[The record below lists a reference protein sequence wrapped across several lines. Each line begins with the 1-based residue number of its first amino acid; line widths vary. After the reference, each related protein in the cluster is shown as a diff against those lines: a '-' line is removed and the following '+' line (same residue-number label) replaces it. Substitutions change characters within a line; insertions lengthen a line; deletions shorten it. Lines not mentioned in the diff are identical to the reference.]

1 METALATLS
10 VQGLPQRR
18 EQYVEFRDNPRWIF
32 DFPRSKNLS
41 SPLPISPSPQ
51 STSMLSKLVRFLK
64 SHPILFL
71 LLLTPGIPEYLSAS
85 SQITLLVINPPLF
98 FLLLAANIGLYGSG
112 VILIR
117 EAMIRWK
124 KGWASVFLLGVAYG
138 IVEEGLA
145 LWTLFNPLA
154 QPVGNLGFYGH
165 WLGVNWVW
173 TVGLL
178 IFHSVYSIGLPIFL
192 FGLVFPDL
200 KHKSIVSMRGI
211 RISILGLTIDSILLF
226 MLESAIYGP
235 YNPGGGLMIFSGLV
249 ITILVFAVRRLPGD
263 FMKIRLSEPKWGP
276 RKFAIV
282 GALLFPTTLLTGG
295 IAAGAGIPPEIPMI
309 LDIIFAMVILT
320 RAFNAMGANNNQ
332 EQKVGFSIGLLFPI
346 VVFGFIASI
355 GIGNLLIVV
364 ADLFFVLFSRRLW
377 RKWHQWTLLHRAA
390 IQTGLPGFGE
400 SPAPLLP

>member
-1 METALATLS
+1 MSL
-10 VQGLPQRR
+10 
-18 EQYVEFRDNPRWIF
+18 
-32 DFPRSKNLS
+32 
-41 SPLPISPSPQ
+41 
-51 STSMLSKLVRFLK
+51 LSKLVCFLK

-85 SQITLLVINPPLF
+85 SQITLLVLNPLLF
-98 FLLLAANIGLYGSG
+98 FLLLGANIGLYGSG

-124 KGWASVFLLGVAYG
+124 KGWASVFLMGVAYG

-192 FGLVFPDL
+192 FGLAFPEL
-200 KHKSIVSMRGI
+200 KRKSLVSMRGI
-211 RISILGLTIDSILLF
+211 RISIVGLTIDSILLF
-226 MLESAIYGP
+226 ILESAIYGP
-235 YNPGGGLMIFSGLV
+235 YNPGAGLMIFSGIV
-249 ITILVFAVRRLPGD
+249 ITIFVVAARKLPGD
-263 FMKIRLSEPKWGP
+263 FLKIKLSEPKWGP
-276 RKFAIV
+276 RKFAVV
-282 GALLFPTTLLTGG
+282 GALLFPATLLTGG
-295 IAAGAGIPPEIPMI
+295 IAAGANIPPEVPMVV
-309 LDIIFAMVILT
+309 DIIFALFILT
-320 RAFNAMGANNNQ
+320 RAFNSMGSTNNQ

-346 VVFGFIASI
+346 VVFGIIASI
-355 GIGNLLIVV
+355 GIGNLLIFV

-377 RKWHQWTLLHRAA
+377 RKWHHWTLLHRSVVP
-390 IQTGLPGFGE
+390 TGLPGFGE
-400 SPAPLLP
+400 SPAPLFP

>member
-1 METALATLS
+1 MS
-10 VQGLPQRR
+10 V
-18 EQYVEFRDNPRWIF
+18 
-32 DFPRSKNLS
+32 
-41 SPLPISPSPQ
+41 
-51 STSMLSKLVRFLK
+51 LSKLVRFFK
-64 SHPILFL
+64 SHPLLFL
-71 LLLTPGIPEYLSAS
+71 LFLTPGIPEYLSAS
-85 SQITLLVINPPLF
+85 SQLTLLVISPLLF
-98 FLLLAANIGLYGSG
+98 FGLLLANLGLYGSG

-192 FGLVFPDL
+192 FGLVFPEL
-200 KHKSIVSMRGI
+200 KRKSLVSMRGI
-211 RISILGLTIDSILLF
+211 RISVVGLIVDSILLF
-226 MLESAIYGP
+226 ILESAIYGP
-235 YNPGGGLMIFSGLV
+235 YNPGAGLMVFSGIV
-249 ITILVFAVRRLPGD
+249 ITIFVIAARKLPGD
-263 FMKIRLSEPKWGP
+263 FLRMKLSEPKWGP

-282 GALLFPTTLLTGG
+282 GAILFPATLLAGG
-295 IAAGAGIPPEIPMI
+295 FAAGANLPPEVPMI
-309 LDIIFAMVILT
+309 VDVILAMVILT
-320 RAFNAMGANNNQ
+320 RAFNAMGSSNNQ
-332 EQKVGFSIGLLFPI
+332 EQKVAFGVGLVFPI
-346 VVFGFIASI
+346 AVFGLIASI
-355 GIGNLLIVV
+355 GLANPLIVV

-377 RKWHQWTLLHRAA
+377 RKWHQWSLLHRSA

-400 SPAPLLP
+400 SPAPLFP

>member
-1 METALATLS
+1 M
-10 VQGLPQRR
+10 
-18 EQYVEFRDNPRWIF
+18 
-32 DFPRSKNLS
+32 S
-41 SPLPISPSPQ
+41 SLVPISPGPQ
-51 STSMLSKLVRFLK
+51 SMSMLSKLVRFLK

-85 SQITLLVINPPLF
+85 SQITLLVLNPFLF
-98 FLLLAANIGLYGSG
+98 FLFLGANIGLYGSG

-138 IVEEGLA
+138 IVDEGLA

-192 FGLVFPDL
+192 FGLAFPEL
-200 KHKSIVSMRGI
+200 RRKSLVSMRGI
-211 RISILGLTIDSILLF
+211 RISVLGLTIDSILLF
-226 MLESAIYGP
+226 ILESAIYGP
-235 YNPGGGLMIFSGLV
+235 YNPGAGLMIFSGIV
-249 ITILVFAVRRLPGD
+249 ITIFVVAARKLPGD
-263 FMKIRLSEPKWGP
+263 FLKIKLSEPKWGP

-282 GALLFPTTLLTGG
+282 GALLFPATLLAGG
-295 IAAGAGIPPEIPMI
+295 IAAGANLPPEVPMVV
-309 LDIIFAMVILT
+309 DIIFAMFTLT
-320 RAFNAMGANNNQ
+320 RAFNSMGASNNQ
-332 EQKVGFSIGLLFPI
+332 EQKVAFGIGLIFPI
-346 VVFGFIASI
+346 VIFGIIASI
-355 GIGNLLIVV
+355 GQGNLLIFA
-364 ADLFFVLFSRRLW
+364 ADLLFVLFSRRLW
-377 RKWHQWTLLHRAA
+377 RKWHQWSLLHRSA

-400 SPAPLLP
+400 SPAPLFP

>member
-10 VQGLPQRR
+10 VQGLLQRR
-18 EQYVEFRDNPRWIF
+18 EQYVEFRDSPRWVF
-32 DFPRSKNLS
+32 DFPRFKNLS
-41 SPLPISPSPQ
+41 SPLPINPSPP
-51 STSMLSKLVRFLK
+51 STSMLSRLVRFLK

-85 SQITLLVINPPLF
+85 SQITLLVLNPILF
-98 FLLLAANIGLYGSG
+98 FLFLGANIGLYGSG

-124 KGWASVFLLGVAYG
+124 KGWATVFLLGVAYG

-165 WLGVNWVW
+165 WLGVNWVS

-192 FGLVFPDL
+192 FGLAFPEL
-200 KHKSIVSMRGI
+200 KRKSLVSMRGI
-211 RISILGLTIDSILLF
+211 RISLVGLVVDSILLF
-226 MLESAIYGP
+226 ILESAIYGP
-235 YNPGGGLMIFSGLV
+235 YNPGAGLMIFSGIV
-249 ITILVFAVRRLPGD
+249 VTIFVVAARKLPGD
-263 FMKIRLSEPKWGP
+263 FLKIKLSEPKWGP

-282 GALLFPTTLLTGG
+282 GALLFPATLLAGG
-295 IAAGAGIPPEIPMI
+295 IAAGSNLPPEVPMVV
-309 LDIIFAMVILT
+309 DIIFAMVILT
-320 RAFNAMGANNNQ
+320 RAFKAMGSSNNQ
-332 EQKVGFSIGLLFPI
+332 EQKVAFGVGLVFPI
-346 VVFGFIASI
+346 AVFGLIASI
-355 GIGNLLIVV
+355 GLANPLIVV

-377 RKWHQWTLLHRAA
+377 RKWHLWTLLHRSAL
-390 IQTGLPGFGE
+390 QTGLPGFGE
-400 SPAPLLP
+400 SPAPLFP

>member
-1 METALATLS
+1 
-10 VQGLPQRR
+10 
-18 EQYVEFRDNPRWIF
+18 
-32 DFPRSKNLS
+32 
-41 SPLPISPSPQ
+41 
-51 STSMLSKLVRFLK
+51 MLSKLVRFLK